1 LQPTRPDHR
10 VRTPGKARAALL
22 RAASALLLCAAA
34 SLLPAC
40 VPDSE
45 DLFIDNRTYVPCV
58 GQVPVCVT
66 QAGCV
71 LDAAGY
77 TRGNFAQGSTLRAVV
92 RTTVP
97 SVIEV
102 QLYFRTEGSPGT
114 DTEIAFNE
122 VGCRT
127 RIALQSGGVDVFAE
141 AGEGRVWSRKQQV
154 FTPGDHLVE
163 VFSDAQAEYLLKVN
177 VQPTQ

>member
-1 LQPTRPDHR
+1 M
-10 VRTPGKARAALL
+10 
-22 RAASALLLCAAA
+22 AA
-34 SLLPAC
+34 SLLAC

-45 DLFIDNRTYVPCV
+45 ELFIDNRVFQSCI

-71 LDAAGY
+71 LDGGRY
-77 TRGNFAQGSTLRAVV
+77 TRGNFAQGSTLRTIV

-97 SVIEV
+97 SEIEV
-102 QLYFRTEGSPGT
+102 LLFFRTEASPGT
-114 DTEIAFNE
+114 DTEIAWNE
-122 VGCRT
+122 VGCRNRT
-127 RIALQSGGVDVFAE
+127 SQQSGGVDVFAE

-177 VQPTQ
+177 VRATQ

>member
-1 LQPTRPDHR
+1 MQTRHR
-10 VRTPGKARAALL
+10 SLALRRAITAGLCALLASAALTG
-22 RAASALLLCAAA
+22 
-34 SLLPAC
+34 C

-45 DLFIDNRTYVPCV
+45 DLFIDNRTYVPCN

-71 LDAAGY
+71 LDSTSY
-77 TRGNFAQGSTLRAVV
+77 TRGNFAQGSTLRTIV
-92 RTTVP
+92 RNTVP

-114 DTEIAFNE
+114 DTEVAWNE

-127 RIALQSGGVDVFAE
+127 RVSQQSGGIDVFAE
-141 AGEGRVWSRKQQV
+141 AGEGRIWKRKQEV

-177 VQPTQ
+177 VQPAQ

>member
-1 LQPTRPDHR
+1 LEPTRPDHR
-10 VRTPGKARAALL
+10 ARTLRSVRARLL
-22 RAASALLLCAAA
+22 RAAAALLLCAAA
-34 SLLPAC
+34 ASLAGC

-45 DLFIDNRTYVPCV
+45 ELFIDNRTYIPCT

-71 LDAAGY
+71 LDASGY
-77 TRGNFAQGSTLRAVV
+77 TRGNFAQGSTLRMVV

-102 QLYFRTEGSPGT
+102 LLYFRTEGSPGT
-114 DTEIAFNE
+114 DTEIAWNE

-127 RIALQSGGVDVFAE
+127 RTSLQSGGVDVFAE
-141 AGEGRVWSRKQQV
+141 AGEGRIWSRKQQV